1 MRSIGPSDEIQR
13 ISRCGTCQD
22 VAKDSTCS
30 VKSRCAGCG
39 GTWCPGPRCDGLESR
54 WFPWFFLIPK
64 KLCSKTVVDED
75 VNGIFQSHFGIALC
89 PTGCSKS
96 LVHFPL
102 NLNSGGVWRH
112 SRMRRI
118 HAILLFQ
125 LQELQKQAGSWNRNS
140 ILHQVYSTQECS
152 NCHKTMTFSLWRTIT
167 LPDDFCSL
175 NEKQCCQLRW
185 WRDNMLR
192 YWRVFSPRVAMLW
205 KRFSKV
211 QSRRFGRCIL
221 EITYDDVYRFAL
233 HIYTTD
239 TWTHLYIFIYTHVYM
254 CIHTQFIVYAIL
266 LASFLACS
274 RCFLVP
280 TWPDFLGTNCKGA
293 WCPVTNITQLVGNL
307 GQEVDVFKGGV

>member
-1 MRSIGPSDEIQR
+1 MVVTVIGQGDNPRSNVVFLIGTFTFFTLFNVQGMVPCRLQFAFHHRWGQPWSGSAWICSTRRWNLGDLLLPWKDKFHGYVLGQQSLVSFSSTPPNKAQQTPVMRSIGPSDEIQR

-64 KLCSKTVVDED
+64 NLCRWTGFFKVILELRCCPTDCSK
-75 VNGIFQSHFGIALC
+75 G
-89 PTGCSKS
+89 

-152 NCHKTMTFSLWRTIT
+152 NCHKTMTFSLLTDHHFARWFL
-167 LPDDFCSL
+167 LPQW
-175 NEKQCCQLRW
+175 EA
-185 WRDNMLR
+185 
-192 YWRVFSPRVAMLW
+192 V
-205 KRFSKV
+205 
-211 QSRRFGRCIL
+211 
-221 EITYDDVYRFAL
+221 
-233 HIYTTD
+233 
-239 TWTHLYIFIYTHVYM
+239 
-254 CIHTQFIVYAIL
+254 L
-266 LASFLACS
+266 LASLDGEGTTCWDTGEFSPHELQ
-274 RCFLVP
+274 CFEK
-280 TWPDFLGTNCKGA
+280 D
-293 WCPVTNITQLVGNL
+293 
-307 GQEVDVFKGGV
+307 